1 MKKYI
6 LVLCLILI
14 INEGEASV
22 KKNIIDNLKKINNI
36 SFNFSQ
42 NINGKTESGSCKV
55 LYPKKIYCNYNS
67 SNKKILI
74 SNGKSLL
81 IKTNV
86 SNYLYPL
93 EKTPLNLILDK
104 NLLLNKIQVLEER
117 IIDDEL
123 ISFSFEQ
130 NDNKINIFFNKLNFD
145 LVGWQTT
152 DIYQNLNITYIS
164 SIIKNTE
171 IDDKIFFYPNRTD

>member
-1 MKKYI
+1 M
-6 LVLCLILI
+6 
-14 INEGEASV
+14 
-22 KKNIIDNLKKINNI
+22 
-36 SFNFSQ
+36 
-42 NINGKTESGSCKV
+42 
-55 LYPKKIYCNYNS
+55 
-67 SNKKILI
+67 
-74 SNGKSLL
+74 L

-164 SIIKNTE
+164 SIIKNAE